1 MAKDYTNQHIV
12 PKRYLDR
19 FGRKDGKRTIIG
31 TRIVSKGN
39 VKFFEDSTENVGYIK
54 NYYDVTDKTDPKYW
68 EHYFAREIDTL
79 CGQDM
84 ENIIAKVTLSCP
96 NVAVLSVHDKEVLS
110 KLIIA
115 QMMRIPKSIDY
126 VKTVLYPRVSAQ
138 VKEDLISALP
148 PAFVEKHVVQIMN
161 TEFSEQDQKE
171 LMLNHSFE
179 PANFGRYCDV
189 LQAGVWVVY
198 VNMHRDT
205 MPFLTSDN
213 PVLVEGVGSK
223 YIGLFHNGLANPAT
237 CIFYPLS
244 PRIAVAI
251 YSRQGILGFVADKY
265 DGRKILLDEVKYIM
279 SRNVKIMAQAYC
291 HSFIPQPLYDEIAR
305 DSSRRSLVMAAQDLS
320 VAEGRREVA
329 NPLRR

>member
-39 VKFFEDSTENVGYIK
+39 VRFFEDSTANVGYIK
-54 NYYDVTDKTDPKYW
+54 NYYDVTDKNDPKYW

-79 CGQDM
+79 CGQAM
-84 ENIIAKVTLSCP
+84 ANIVAKVTLTQQNATVLSSQDK
-96 NVAVLSVHDKEVLS
+96 AVLSK
-110 KLIIA
+110 IIVA
-115 QMMRIPKSIDY
+115 QLMRVPESIDY
-126 VKTVLYPRVSAQ
+126 VKNILYPKVSAQ
-138 VKEDLISALP
+138 VKENLISALP
-148 PAFVEKHVVQIMN
+148 PAFVEKYTDQIMS

-171 LMLNHSFE
+171 LMFNHSFE
-179 PANFGRYCDV
+179 PVNFDRYCDV

-223 YIGLFHNGLANPAT
+223 DTGMFRNGLANPAT

-244 PRIAVAI
+244 PGIAVAI
-251 YSRQGILGFVADKY
+251 YSRKGIMGLVADEY
-265 DGRKILLDEVKYIM
+265 DGRKILLDEAKYIM
-279 SRNVKIMAQAYC
+279 SRNVKIMDQAYR
-291 HSFIPQPLYDEIAR
+291 HSFIPQPLYDEIVRAT
-305 DSSRRSLVMAAQDLS
+305 
-320 VAEGRREVA
+320 
-329 NPLRR
+329 